1 MKTNIEGVSMQ
12 KQERVEFISA
22 ILTASHIMN
31 TQKSEENFSEIV
43 QLYFK
48 YYEVMMQKLP
58 DAK

>member
-1 MKTNIEGVSMQ
+1 MQ

-58 DAK
+58 DGK